1 MNRPVPPGGH
11 PIAGHSAVTALLRR
25 FATLTLVL
33 AVAGCATGPDYFAAR
48 PYHESAAPAG
58 DELPPLDGKRFTYV
72 EGQAVVGEIQ
82 RVRARYEDTFVDFA
96 RAYGLGYDDLVAA
109 NPGIDPWLPG
119 EGTEIILPTRHVLP
133 LAPHEG
139 IVLNIAA
146 RRLFYF
152 PPVAAEPRVVYTFP
166 IGIGRA
172 GWSTPTGATE
182 IVARIPDPVWFP
194 PDSVLA
200 EYAAAGNPLPRR
212 VPPGP
217 DNPLGKYAIMLD
229 IPGYFIHGTNKPAGV
244 GMRVSHG
251 CVRLYPEDIEYLFGE
266 VSIGVRVR
274 IVNQPYLFGWDQDRL
289 YFEAH
294 APLAEDGRDWS
305 GLLTPMARSSRLE
318 AGGALEIAGEQTL
331 QKIAADH
338 HGMPVMVGRRSGA
351 ARAQPPVR
359 QVMNILPAASLT
371 EADTATP

>member
-1 MNRPVPPGGH
+1 MTGLQQRPA
-11 PIAGHSAVTALLRR
+11 ILALIL
-25 FATLTLVL
+25 FIS
-33 AVAGCATGPDYFAAR
+33 GCATGPEYYLDKPFAE
-48 PYHESAAPAG
+48 PAPTAT
-58 DELPPLDGKRFTYV
+58 ELPPLDGKRFTYA
-72 EGQAVVGEIQ
+72 EGQAVIGGVQ

-119 EGTEIILPTRHVLP
+119 DGTEIILPTRHVLP
-133 LAPHEG
+133 LAPREG

-152 PPVAAEPRVVYTFP
+152 PPPVADEPRVVYTFP

-217 DNPLGKYAIMLD
+217 ENPLGKYAIMLD

-251 CVRLYPEDIEYLFGE
+251 CVRLYPEDIEYLFGD
-266 VSIGVRVR
+266 VSIGVKVR
-274 IVNQPYLFGWDQDRL
+274 IVNQPYLFGWDGGLL

-294 APLAEDGRDWS
+294 APLEEDARDWS

-318 AGGALEIAGEQTL
+318 AGDGLEIAGEQTL
-331 QKIAADH
+331 QQIAAEQ
-338 HGMPVMVGRRSGA
+338 HGIPVMVGSRSGELTT
-351 ARAQPPVR
+351 RQPVR
-359 QVMNILPAASLT
+359 QVVNILT
-371 EADTATP
+371 EASFAEADTDNP